1 MKNDLETC
9 AEEYSALLDQA
20 CMNVGADLFEDQIEI
35 FDLAM
40 AKARFSA
47 AMSLANHSGADH
59 QDLATYFLASTL
71 RELDRLLLADPNI
84 YGLSQS
90 GITGK
95 DAINEA
101 LKPENVIKIGN

>member
-47 AMSLANHSGADH
+47 AMSLANHAGQIIRILQHTS
-59 QDLATYFLASTL
+59 L
-71 RELDRLLLADPNI
+71 P
-84 YGLSQS
+84 
-90 GITGK
+90 
-95 DAINEA
+95 
-101 LKPENVIKIGN
+101 PPCGNWIDYY

>member
-20 CMNVGADLFEDQIEI
+20 CMKVGADLFDDQIEI

-47 AMSLANHSGADH
+47 AMSLANHARADH
-59 QDLATYFLASTL
+59 QDLTTYFLASTL
-71 RELDRLLLADPNI
+71 RELDQLLLADPTV
-84 YGLSQS
+84 YGLSQPEIS
-90 GITGK
+90 RK
-95 DAINEA
+95 EA
-101 LKPENVIKIGN
+101 VSYTHLTLPTILRV